1 MSAISYRDVFEIEHD
16 QCSSDELQVGDVVQT
31 GANLF
36 PRFEVVAVSGET
48 AWVRNISN
56 RQDALLPVSRCRK
69 VSPEG
74 A

>member
-16 QCSSDELQVGDVVQT
+16 QSGSDELNVGDLVQT
-31 GANLF
+31 GPNLF
-36 PRFEVVAVSGET
+36 PRFEIVAISGET
-48 AWVRNISN
+48 VWVRNVN
-56 RQDALLPVSRCRK
+56 TRQDALLPASRCRK